1 MDRTENCNTKNMC
14 PFMFCMRVIEQQKQ
28 RVLHACQ
35 RVIINTKIPK
45 LDSAQELSLSVKMGS
60 SAEMSG
66 VVCMDQETM
75 ALWRPLQNQPQSNDA
90 LEIEQS
96 KSVAEASASALDAEG
111 EPEQGTFAVA
121 ASATSEKRL
130 HSSTKPSTAGV
141 PTQKKKNR

>member
-1 MDRTENCNTKNMC
+1 MSTSNNKTKM
-14 PFMFCMRVIEQQKQ
+14 
-28 RVLHACQ
+28 
-35 RVIINTKIPK
+35 PK

-90 LEIEQS
+90 PEIEQS

-111 EPEQGTFAVA
+111 EPEQSTFAVA
-121 ASATSEKRL
+121 ASATS
-130 HSSTKPSTAGV
+130 AGV
-141 PTQKKKNR
+141 PTQKKKQVSVPEWSKFLSGPNFESVCCLR